1 MTPNKQEEPKQ
12 LIKDGIRLDGRK
24 INELRPIRM
33 EVDVLNRADGS
44 ALIEM
49 GRNKIVV
56 AVYGPRE
63 LHPKHFALPDRA
75 LVRCIY
81 RMATFSVDE
90 RKSPAPAR
98 REIEISKVI
107 REALE
112 PAIFV
117 EYFPRTTIDIYIEV
131 LQADGGSRCASINAA
146 ALALAN
152 AGIPMRDLVSAVAVG
167 KVDGQIVLDLSDVED
182 KDGDGDLPVAILP
195 REKKITLLQL
205 DGKFTHEEFEESLN
219 LAIEGAEQIY
229 NLQRESLVKKY
240 ADIRE
245 ESESDLVEEEDDEDN
260 DNFDDTTDEEEEDV
274 ERESNEAEED

>member
-1 MTPNKQEEPKQ
+1 MTPKEEEPRQ
-12 LIKDGIRLDGRK
+12 LIKDGLRLDGRAV
-24 INELRPIRM
+24 NELRPTHM
-33 EVDVLNRADGS
+33 EIEVLNRANGS
-44 ALIEM
+44 AMIEM

-75 LVRCIY
+75 LVRCVY
-81 RMATFSVDE
+81 RMATFSVDD

-107 REALE
+107 REALQ

-146 ALALAN
+146 SLALAN

-167 KVDGQIVLDLSDVED
+167 KVDGQIVLDMNDIED
-182 KDGDGDLPVAILP
+182 KEGEGDMPIAIMP
-195 REKKITLLQL
+195 RDKKITLLQL
-205 DGKFTHEEFEESLN
+205 DGTFTPDEFDAALN
-219 LAIEGAEQIY
+219 LGIDGMEQIY
-229 NLQRESLVKKY
+229 QLQRESLVKKY
-240 ADIRE
+240 ADIRDEVEPE
-245 ESESDLVEEEDDEDN
+245 EIEDKEDESDEADELD
-260 DNFDDTTDEEEEDV
+260 
-274 ERESNEAEED
+274 EAEED

>member
-1 MTPNKQEEPKQ
+1 MKADKQEKPRQ
-12 LIKDGIRLDGRK
+12 LIKDGIRLDGRTVK
-24 INELRPIRM
+24 EIRPIHLD
-33 EVDVLNRADGS
+33 VDVLNRADGS

-75 LVRCIY
+75 YVRCIY
-81 RMATFSVDE
+81 RMATFSVED

-107 REALE
+107 REALM

-146 ALALAN
+146 SLALAN
-152 AGIPMRDLVSAVAVG
+152 AGIPLRDMISAVAVG
-167 KVDGQIVLDLSDVED
+167 KVDGQIVLDLNDIED
-182 KDGDGDLPVAILP
+182 KEGEGDMPVAIMP
-195 REKKITLLQL
+195 RSKRVTLLQL
-205 DGKFTHEEFEESLN
+205 DGIFTPAEFEEALN
-219 LAIEGAEQIY
+219 LAIEGSSQIY
-229 NLQRESLVKKY
+229 MLQRETIAKKY
-240 ADIRE
+240 ADIRQEVE
-245 ESESDLVEEEDDEDN
+245 EELLVEEEV
-260 DNFDDTTDEEEEDV
+260 EED
-274 ERESNEAEED
+274 

>member
-1 MTPNKQEEPKQ
+1 MPNNKKKPKH
-12 LIKDGIRLDGRK
+12 LIKDGIRLDGRTAK
-24 INELRPIRM
+24 ELRPTHM
-33 EVDVLNRADGS
+33 EVEVLHRADGS

-63 LHPKHFALPDRA
+63 LHPKHFARPDRA
-75 LVRCIY
+75 VIRCIY

-146 ALALAN
+146 SLALAN
-152 AGIPMRDLVSAVAVG
+152 AGIPMRDLVSAVAAG
-167 KVDGQIVLDLSDVED
+167 KIDGQIVLDLNDIED
-182 KDGDGDLPVAILP
+182 KEGEGDMPMAIIP
-195 REKKITLLQL
+195 RAKKITLLQL
-205 DGKFTHEEFEESLN
+205 DGTFTPTEFEE
-219 LAIEGAEQIY
+219 AINIAIDGTEQIY
-229 NLQRESLVKKY
+229 QLQREALVKKY
-240 ADIRE
+240 ADIRHE
-245 ESESDLVEEEDDEDN
+245 VEPELI
-260 DNFDDTTDEEEEDV
+260 EEEEV
-274 ERESNEAEED
+274 EED

>member
-1 MTPNKQEEPKQ
+1 MTPKKNESKS
-12 LIKDGIRLDGRK
+12 LIQDGLRTDGRTV
-24 INELRPIRM
+24 NELRPTHM
-33 EVDVLNRADGS
+33 EVDVLNRANGS

-49 GRNKIVV
+49 GRNKIIV

-81 RMATFSVDE
+81 RMATFSVDD

-112 PAIFV
+112 PAIFT

-146 ALALAN
+146 SIALAN

-167 KVDGQIVLDLSDVED
+167 KVDGQVLLDLNDVED
-182 KDGDGDLPVAILP
+182 KEGEGDLPLAFML
-195 REKKITLLQL
+195 RDKKITLLQL
-205 DGKFTHEEFEESLN
+205 DGTFTPDEFDE
-219 LAIEGAEQIY
+219 AIALGIDGAEQIY
-229 NLQRESLVKKY
+229 QLQREALVKKY
-240 ADIRE
+240 ADIRQEVDPEPSEDKEDEEDTSDNENDDITKDAE
-245 ESESDLVEEEDDEDN
+245 ESANDSEED
-260 DNFDDTTDEEEEDV
+260 
-274 ERESNEAEED
+274 

>member
-1 MTPNKQEEPKQ
+1 MTMNNQEKPKQ
-12 LIKDGIRLDGRK
+12 LINNGVRLDGRAP
-24 INELRPIRM
+24 NELRPIHM
-33 EVDVLNRADGS
+33 EVNVLNRADGS
-44 ALIEM
+44 AFIEM

-75 LVRCIY
+75 LIRCIY

-112 PAIFV
+112 PAIFA
-117 EYFPRTTIDIYIEV
+117 EYYPRTTIDIYIEV

-146 ALALAN
+146 ALAVAN

-167 KVDGQIVLDLSDVED
+167 KVDEQIVLDLSDVED
-182 KDGDGDLPVAILP
+182 KEGDGDLPVAILP
-195 REKKITLLQL
+195 RDKQITLFQL
-205 DGKFTHEEFEESLN
+205 DGRFTPEEFEKSLN
-219 LAIEGAEQIY
+219 LALEGAEQIY
-229 NLQRESLVKKY
+229 TLQREALVKKY
-240 ADIRE
+240 ADIRQ
-245 ESESDLVEEEDDEDN
+245 ESESDIEEEEEDED
-260 DNFDDTTDEEEEDV
+260 DNFDDSIDDEEDEVEED
-274 ERESNEAEED
+274 

>member
-1 MTPNKQEEPKQ
+1 MTLKQEESRP
-12 LIKDGIRLDGRK
+12 LITDGIRRDGRTA
-24 INELRPIRM
+24 NELRPTRL
-33 EVDVLNRADGS
+33 EVGVLNRANGS

-63 LHPKHFALPDRA
+63 LHPKHFALADRA

-81 RMATFSVDE
+81 RMATFSVDD

-146 ALALAN
+146 SLALAN
-152 AGIPMRDLVSAVAVG
+152 AGVPMRDLVSAVAVG
-167 KVDGQIVLDLSDVED
+167 KVEGQIVLDMDDIED
-182 KDGDGDLPVAILP
+182 KEGEGDLPLAFML
-195 REKKITLLQL
+195 RDKKITLLQL
-205 DGKFTHEEFEESLN
+205 DGSFTPAEFDEA
-219 LAIEGAEQIY
+219 LALGIDGVEQIY
-229 NLQRESLVKKY
+229 QLQREALVKKY
-240 ADIRE
+240 ADIRQEVDPEPSEDSEDSE
-245 ESESDLVEEEDDEDN
+245 EDDAHDEEED
-260 DNFDDTTDEEEEDV
+260 
-274 ERESNEAEED
+274 

>member
-1 MTPNKQEEPKQ
+1 MTPKNQEEPKQ
-12 LIKDGIRLDGRK
+12 LINNGVRLDGRK
-24 INELRPIRM
+24 TNELRPIRM
-33 EVDVLNRADGS
+33 EVNVLNRADGS

-90 RKSPAPAR
+90 RNSPAPAR

-152 AGIPMRDLVSAVAVG
+152 AGIPMRDLLSAVAFG
-167 KVDGQIVLDLSDVED
+167 KVEGQMVLDLSDVED

-205 DGKFTHEEFEESLN
+205 DGRFTLEEFEEALSLA
-219 LAIEGAEQIY
+219 LEGTEQIY
-229 NLQRESLVKKY
+229 SLQRESLVKKY
-240 ADIRE
+240 ADIRQ
-245 ESESDLVEEEDDEDN
+245 ESESDIEDDDDDN
-260 DNFDDTTDEEEEDV
+260 DDLEDTPDNEEEEV
-274 ERESNEAEED
+274 ETESNEAEED